1 MSHGVASA
9 KFIELAQEAANGI
22 ILPAGRMIIAEQLP
36 DNDKYKKLLLN
47 YINNFEREYKTP
59 VSTFGGH
66 AYDAIQIISIAF
78 NKNADKKSL
87 VKTIESIK
95 GYIGT
100 YGTFNFSA
108 TDHNGLSKDAFVMV
122 TVNNKKWKLVNK

>member
-1 MSHGVASA
+1 MTAQLSKIKAKKPDAIICWGVGPATAIIARNFKQLAIPAQLVMSHGVASA

-66 AYDAIQIISIAF
+66 AYDAIQ
-78 NKNADKKSL
+78 NYKVL
-87 VKTIESIK
+87 LSIK
-95 GYIGT
+95 MQT
-100 YGTFNFSA
+100 KRA
-108 TDHNGLSKDAFVMV
+108 L
-122 TVNNKKWKLVNK
+122 